1 MNNSPK
7 EAIKEL
13 SNIRTELSMEM
24 IKKQEIKSI
33 PLKPNQKPLKIV
45 LNTSNQQD
53 YKILYESEWY
63 SFDLILTLLKKE
75 VPRQRS
81 KSPV

>member
-13 SNIRTELSMEM
+13 SNIRKELSMEM
-24 IKKQEIKSI
+24 IKKQEIKKV
-33 PLKPNQKPLKIV
+33 PLKPNQKPLKIL
-45 LNTSNQQD
+45 LNTSNQQE

-63 SFDLILTLLKKE
+63 SFDFVLTLLKKE
-75 VPRQRS
+75 IPQ
-81 KSPV
+81 